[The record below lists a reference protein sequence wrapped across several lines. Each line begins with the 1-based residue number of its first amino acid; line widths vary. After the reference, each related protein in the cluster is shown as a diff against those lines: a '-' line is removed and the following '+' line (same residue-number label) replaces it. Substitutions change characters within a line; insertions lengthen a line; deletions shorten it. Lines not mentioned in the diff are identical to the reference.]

1 MAGLLK
7 TLLRPDHE
15 DDPEL
20 AQIAQAAN
28 ILQVGEFQ
36 FLQLAYREWH
46 AVDIPETAMD
56 GLFKQYMLNGE
67 VPFWARSYA
76 RRIVELD
83 DAGGLNDGDPRYHR
97 YDCEFS
103 ARTPFDARSIF
114 FALGLAVILAGG
126 GVVIFNFEAGPNTS
140 MFPPYFSEAELR
152 R

>member
-1 MAGLLK
+1 MVVTSRQRRERTTAGLLK

-67 VPFWARSYA
+67 VPFWARDY
-76 RRIVELD
+76 
-83 DAGGLNDGDPRYHR
+83 AGGSSG
-97 YDCEFS
+97 S
-103 ARTPFDARSIF
+103 TTP
-114 FALGLAVILAGG
+114 AV
-126 GVVIFNFEAGPNTS
+126 
-140 MFPPYFSEAELR
+140 
-152 R
+152 